1 MGRLIGSQHAASV
14 RLQYLNGCFGR
25 DGCRVERPTKMLASV
40 AATDRLTVMVQHFL
54 IEGVDQ
60 LELFT
65 YGWRRFKSATCEI
78 TRNLSRK
85 PRTSLRG
92 AADHDCIGTRR
103 CQREQRIFEGTNI
116 AIDYHR
122 NRNGILHRADGDP
135 VRVSVV
141 ELTAR
146 TTMNR
151 YELDAGRLG
160 ATRKFRRV
168 DGGRIPTQSH
178 LQGDRN
184 LHGRHRRIDQ
194 AQRVIEIAHEC
205 RTGSPVDDLLRG
217 TTHIDVDDVGALGF
231 GDTGAFGD
239 PMCFTASKLH
249 YMDSDTLPLAT
260 NNSFAFATNQAS
272 TSGHFRNHQPRA

>member
-92 AADHDCIGTRR
+92 AADHDCIATKR
-103 CQREQRIFEGTNI
+103 CQRDQRI
-116 AIDYHR
+116 
-122 NRNGILHRADGDP
+122 
-135 VRVSVV
+135 
-141 ELTAR
+141 
-146 TTMNR
+146 
-151 YELDAGRLG
+151 
-160 ATRKFRRV
+160 
-168 DGGRIPTQSH
+168 
-178 LQGDRN
+178 
-184 LHGRHRRIDQ
+184 
-194 AQRVIEIAHEC
+194 
-205 RTGSPVDDLLRG
+205 
-217 TTHIDVDDVGALGF
+217 

-239 PMCFTASKLH
+239 PMRVTGSKLH

-260 NNSFAFATNQAS
+260 NNSFAFATHQAS